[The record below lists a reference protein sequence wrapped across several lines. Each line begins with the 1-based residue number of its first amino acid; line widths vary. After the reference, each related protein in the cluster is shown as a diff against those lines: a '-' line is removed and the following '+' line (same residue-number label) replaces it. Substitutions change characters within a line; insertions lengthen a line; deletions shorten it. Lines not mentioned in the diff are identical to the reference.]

1 MDFPVSVKRVEE
13 QECDCDH
20 SFVLKDDMGLV
31 CRICGII
38 QKGIEEIIDYQ
49 WSKVW
54 KDEKLNTLVSCILRE

>member
-1 MDFPVSVKRVEE
+1 MDFPVVVKRVEE

-20 SFVLKDDMGLV
+20 FFVLKDDMGLV

-54 KDEKLNTLVSCILRE
+54 KVEKFNILVS